1 MPMRKVALVT
11 GAGSGIGKASALS
24 LMRNSFSVVLN
35 GRRKEPLEAASMEGR
50 AFGAEA
56 IALTTVKR
64 TEFGLADACCVL
76 KDCRK
81 YLLEVAG

>member
-1 MPMRKVALVT
+1 MQYP
-11 GAGSGIGKASALS
+11 GARLLIGGWG
-24 LMRNSFSVVLN
+24 VVH
-35 GRRKEPLEAASMEGR
+35 R
-50 AFGAEA
+50 FGAEA
-56 IALTTVKR
+56 IALVTVKR